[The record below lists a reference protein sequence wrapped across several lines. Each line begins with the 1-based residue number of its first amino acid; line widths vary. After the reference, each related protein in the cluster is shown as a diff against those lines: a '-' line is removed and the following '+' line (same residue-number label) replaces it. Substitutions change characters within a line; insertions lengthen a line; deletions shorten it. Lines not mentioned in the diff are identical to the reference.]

1 MRLVNSDL
9 RELGLK
15 LCTCT
20 TARGNQSQ
28 SWEWRAMMIL
38 SAGDMVPSD
47 DAQPHAP
54 SPQPCCQLPSLL
66 AIAARSV
73 LPVPGIFSLGSDSS
87 KRGPI
92 FTVFHIEWMHCFFLK
107 KKRMHCFKAR
117 GLLLSDSLITL
128 HHERMSAAKSFYSL
142 LIARTR

>member
-1 MRLVNSDL
+1 
-9 RELGLK
+9 
-15 LCTCT
+15 
-20 TARGNQSQ
+20 
-28 SWEWRAMMIL
+28 MIL

-92 FTVFHIEWMHCFFLK
+92 FTVFSYRMDALFLFEEK
-107 KKRMHCFKAR
+107 KNALFQGKGDCCC
-117 GLLLSDSLITL
+117 LIV
-128 HHERMSAAKSFYSL
+128 
-142 LIARTR
+142 